1 MNELV
6 TLIVPVYNTEIYI
19 DKCVE
24 SLINQ
29 TYKNLEIILVDDGSS
44 DNCPQLCDNWA
55 ADDSRIK
62 VIHKAN
68 GGVST
73 ARNAALN
80 IANGDYITFVDS
92 DDFLEPDS
100 VGTLLDLL
108 IQNDADISVGNFFF
122 DYIDGRET
130 VKLKSKSMVIDKKN
144 ILKDYL
150 LDLNIRTEVCNKLY
164 KASLFNNTRF
174 SEGVSYAEDFEI
186 NYKLLKQADRV
197 AMTDKCL
204 YHYVQ
209 ESGNSSTTEYIT
221 VSRAESYKIAQKI
234 VEDQEL
240 DRELYECALW
250 RYIVRL
256 YALMTRICKYNDKSF
271 SDKYF
276 DVYRQEIVKY
286 KKYIYKG
293 NYTQKQKAA
302 TFLLDKF
309 PSIFV
314 FINKTF
320 L

>member
-1 MNELV
+1 MNELITV
-6 TLIVPVYNTEIYI
+6 IVPVYNVEVYL
-19 DKCVE
+19 DKCLE
-24 SLINQ
+24 SVVNQ

-44 DNCPQLCDNWA
+44 DKSPVICDSWSEK
-55 ADDSRIK
+55 DSRIK

-80 IANGDYITFVDS
+80 IANSDYITFVDS

-100 VGTLLDLL
+100 IETLLDLL
-108 IQNDADISVGNFFF
+108 FKNNADISVGNYFF

-130 VKLKSKSMVIDKKN
+130 VKLKSKSMVIDKKD

-209 ESGNSSTTEYIT
+209 ESCNSSTTEYIT

-234 VEDQEL
+234 VEDQEPGS
-240 DRELYECALW
+240 ELYECALW

-286 KKYIYKG
+286 KKYIYKC
-293 NYTQKQKAA
+293 NYTKKQKIA

-309 PSIFV
+309 PSLFV
-314 FINKTF
+314 FINKKF